1 VVNSLMKLREIIL
14 SDEILI
20 APGAHDALSAKIV
33 EIMGFKLVYMT
44 GFGVSASMNGM
55 PDVGLISFEEMLWML
70 RRIVNAVN
78 IPVIADADTG
88 YGNAINVIRTV
99 KEYMRAGAA
108 GLHIEDQVFPKRCGH
123 VEGKEVIPCEE
134 MVGKILAAIDTRN
147 SLNRDFLIIA
157 RTDALNVEGLEKTL
171 ERLDLYAEAGADML
185 FVDGI
190 KTVEEAE
197 YFGKNTR
204 KPLVYNMGG
213 LAPKLSITE
222 IRKLG
227 NYKLVILPTYMLRVA
242 VDAMRKLL
250 ERIKEEGIQVVKSPE
265 IMDSKTFYEF
275 IGFPKIRE
283 LEEKYLPPQT
293 LRKKYGNL

>member
-1 VVNSLMKLREIIL
+1 MKLREAIL
-14 SDEILI
+14 SDEVLI

-33 EIMGFKLVYMT
+33 EMMGFKLVYMT

-99 KEYMRAGAA
+99 KEYIRAGAA

-134 MVGKILAAIDTRN
+134 MVGKISAAIDTRN
-147 SLNRDFLIIA
+147 TLNRDFLIIA

-197 YFGKNTR
+197 YFGKNAK

-222 IRKLG
+222 LRKLG

-250 ERIKEEGIQVVKSPE
+250 ERIRREGIQIVKSPE

-293 LRKKYGNL
+293 IRKKYGNI

>member
-1 VVNSLMKLREIIL
+1 MKLRETIL

-99 KEYMRAGAA
+99 KEYIRAGAA

-123 VEGKEVIPCEE
+123 VEGKEIIPCEE

-197 YFGKNTR
+197 YFGKNAR

-250 ERIKEEGIQVVKSPE
+250 ERIRREGVQVVKSPE

-275 IGFPKIRE
+275 IGFPKIKE

-293 LRKKYGNL
+293 IRKNIVTYRLL

>member
-1 VVNSLMKLREIIL
+1 MKLREAIL
-14 SDEILI
+14 SDEVLI

-33 EIMGFKLVYMT
+33 EMMGFKLVYMT

-99 KEYMRAGAA
+99 KEYIRAGAA

-134 MVGKILAAIDTRN
+134 MVGKISAAIDTRN
-147 SLNRDFLIIA
+147 TLNRDFLVIA

-197 YFGKNTR
+197 YFGKNAK

-222 IRKLG
+222 LRKLG

-250 ERIKEEGIQVVKSPE
+250 ERIRREGIQIVKSPE

-293 LRKKYGNL
+293 IRKKYGNI

>member
-1 VVNSLMKLREIIL
+1 MKLRETIL

-99 KEYMRAGAA
+99 KEYIRAGAA

-123 VEGKEVIPCEE
+123 VEGKEIIPCEE

-197 YFGKNTR
+197 YFGKNAR

-250 ERIKEEGIQVVKSPE
+250 ERIRREGIQVVKSPE

-275 IGFPKIRE
+275 IGFPKIKE

-293 LRKKYGNL
+293 IRKKYSNL

>member
-1 VVNSLMKLREIIL
+1 MKLREAIL
-14 SDEILI
+14 SDEVLI
-20 APGAHDALSAKIV
+20 APGAHDALSAKMV
-33 EIMGFKLVYMT
+33 EMMGFKLVYMT

-88 YGNAINVIRTV
+88 YGNAVNVIRTV
-99 KEYMRAGAA
+99 KEYIRAGAA

-134 MVGKILAAIDTRN
+134 MVGKISAAIDTRN
-147 SLNRDFLIIA
+147 TLNRDFLVIA

-197 YFGKNTR
+197 YFGKNAR

-222 IRKLG
+222 LRKLG

-250 ERIKEEGIQVVKSPE
+250 ERIRREGIQIVKSPE

-293 LRKKYGNL
+293 IRKKYGNL

>member
-1 VVNSLMKLREIIL
+1 MKLRETIL

-99 KEYMRAGAA
+99 KEYIRAGAA

-123 VEGKEVIPCEE
+123 VEGKEIIPCEE

-197 YFGKNTR
+197 YFGKNAR

-250 ERIKEEGIQVVKSPE
+250 ERIRREGVQVVKSPE

-275 IGFPKIRE
+275 IGFPKIKE

-293 LRKKYGNL
+293 IRKKYSNL

>member
-1 VVNSLMKLREIIL
+1 MKLREAIL
-14 SDEILI
+14 SDEVLI
-20 APGAHDALSAKIV
+20 APGAYDALSAKMV
-33 EIMGFKLVYMT
+33 EMMGFKLVYMT

-88 YGNAINVIRTV
+88 YGNAVNVIRTV
-99 KEYMRAGAA
+99 KEYIRAGAA

-134 MVGKILAAIDTRN
+134 MVGKISAAIDTRN
-147 SLNRDFLIIA
+147 TLNRDFLVIA
-157 RTDALNVEGLEKTL
+157 RTDALNIEGLEKTL

-197 YFGKNTR
+197 YFGKNAR

-222 IRKLG
+222 LRKLG

-250 ERIKEEGIQVVKSPE
+250 ERIRREGIQIVKSPE

-293 LRKKYGNL
+293 IRKKYGNL

>member
-1 VVNSLMKLREIIL
+1 MKLREAIL
-14 SDEILI
+14 SDEVLI

-33 EIMGFKLVYMT
+33 EMMGFKLVYMT

-99 KEYMRAGAA
+99 KEYIRAGAA

-134 MVGKILAAIDTRN
+134 MVGKISAAIDTRN
-147 SLNRDFLIIA
+147 TLNRDFLVIA

-197 YFGKNTR
+197 YFGKNAR

-222 IRKLG
+222 LRKLG

-250 ERIKEEGIQVVKSPE
+250 ERIRREGIQIVKSPE

-293 LRKKYGNL
+293 IRKKYGNL

>member
-1 VVNSLMKLREIIL
+1 MKLREAIL
-14 SDEILI
+14 SDEVLI
-20 APGAHDALSAKIV
+20 APGAHDALSAKMV
-33 EIMGFKLVYMT
+33 EMMGFKLVYMT

-88 YGNAINVIRTV
+88 YGNAVNVIRTV
-99 KEYMRAGAA
+99 KEYIRAGAA

-134 MVGKILAAIDTRN
+134 MVGKISAAIDTRN
-147 SLNRDFLIIA
+147 TLNRDFLVIA
-157 RTDALNVEGLEKTL
+157 RTDALNIEGLEKTL

-197 YFGKNTR
+197 YFGKNAR

-222 IRKLG
+222 LRKLG

-250 ERIKEEGIQVVKSPE
+250 ERIRREGIQIVKSPE

-293 LRKKYGNL
+293 IRKKYGNL